1 MPVPVAAHSEDR
13 LMESLLHE
21 GLDAYAAMHT
31 GPVPEIYERLRIE
44 TLRDAEIPQMQVGT
58 LVGRFLMMIS
68 RLVGAR
74 RAVEVGTF
82 TGYSSLCIAEGMVE
96 GGELTTCDIDE
107 ETTAMA
113 QRYWAEAAWGSRITL
128 RLGPALDTLDTLSG
142 PLDLAFIDADKVNYT
157 NYWEAI
163 VPKMRSGGVVIVDNV
178 LWSGEVLRPS
188 DESAHAINALNQH
201 VVADDRV
208 DHVLLTVRDGLMFAV
223 KR

>member
-1 MPVPVAAHSEDR
+1 MPVSAAPHSEVW
-13 LMESLLHE
+13 LMESLLHD
-21 GLDAYAAMHT
+21 GLDAYATMHT

-58 LVGRFLMMIS
+58 LVGRFLMLMS

-74 RAVEVGTF
+74 RAVEIGTF
-82 TGYSSLCIAEGMVE
+82 TGYSALCIAEGMAE
-96 GGELTTCDIDE
+96 GGQLTTCDIDE
-107 ETTAMA
+107 DTTAIA
-113 QRYWAEAAWGSRITL
+113 QRYWSEAEWGSRITL
-128 RLGPALDTLDTLSG
+128 RLGPALETLNTVSG

-163 VPKMRSGGVVIVDNV
+163 VPKMRTGGVIIVDNV
-178 LWSGEVLRPS
+178 LWSGEVLNP
-188 DESAHAINALNQH
+188 DNESAHAIHALNQR
-201 VVADDRV
+201 VVEDDRV

>member
-1 MPVPVAAHSEDR
+1 
-13 LMESLLHE
+13 MESLLHE